1 MKIKS
6 SIALC
11 FFRKIQ
17 KFKKK
22 KKNKEKLCNFGN
34 FVLDNAVNSQF
45 ALLYIGKPFAT
56 YTGEIFWCHQSTNR
70 QAFTGGGGGVRKRRR
85 EHLQQKPRLLHF
97 APYLIIPAVTSTTNQ
112 NRALAFLHD
121 WLYAGMY
128 RQRWFRSCR
137 ASQNLHNR
145 MPAPWLLQKL
155 VKKDWNPV

>member
-1 MKIKS
+1 MLFPKNPIV
-6 SIALC
+6 
-11 FFRKIQ
+11 Q
-17 KFKKK
+17 KKK
-22 KKNKEKLCNFGN
+22 QNKEKLCNFGN

-70 QAFTGGGGGVRKRRR
+70 QAFTWGGGGGVWKRRR

-97 APYLIIPAVTSTTNQ
+97 APYLIIPAVT
-112 NRALAFLHD
+112 FLHD

-137 ASQNLHNR
+137 AWQNLHNR
-145 MPAPWLLQKL
+145 MSAPWLLQKL